1 MDKIN
6 QILVHPVW
14 KESYEKI
21 QELEKERIFCGHD
34 LEHFLDVA
42 RIAYIETLERN
53 LNISREKIYS
63 AALLHDIGRHLEYI
77 QGIPHNEASCV
88 LAEGIL
94 KDCGFE
100 AEDRKEILD
109 AIRAHR
115 SKETGQQDSLSG
127 VLYRADKKS
136 RKCLVCR
143 AQEQCNWSQKK
154 KNLTITI

>member
-6 QILVHPVW
+6 QILAHPVW

-63 AALLHDIGRHLEYI
+63 AALLHDIGRHLEYT
-77 QGIPHNEASCV
+77 QESRTMR
-88 LAEGIL
+88 LAACWQRG
-94 KDCGFE
+94 
-100 AEDRKEILD
+100 
-109 AIRAHR
+109 
-115 SKETGQQDSLSG
+115 S
-127 VLYRADKKS
+127 
-136 RKCLVCR
+136 
-143 AQEQCNWSQKK
+143 
-154 KNLTITI
+154 